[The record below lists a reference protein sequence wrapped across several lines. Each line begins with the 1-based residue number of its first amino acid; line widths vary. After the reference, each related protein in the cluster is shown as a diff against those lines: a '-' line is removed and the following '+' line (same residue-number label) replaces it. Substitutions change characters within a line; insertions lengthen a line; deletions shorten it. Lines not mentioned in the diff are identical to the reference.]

1 MNAKTLRHFAE
12 EYNRE
17 QTPKEQMRPIYNK
30 MLNDLSLQAKK
41 GNFYSLW
48 FPSQDIKNLDKVLLI
63 KLLREDGFKVIK
75 ICENQYR
82 IEW

>member
-1 MNAKTLRHFAE
+1 MNAKTLRRFAE

-30 MLNDLSLQAKK
+30 MLIDLSLQAKK

-48 FPSQDIKNLDKVLLI
+48 LPPQDIKNLDKVLLI